1 LDIKGDPIVMFR
13 GSSYHKID
21 SKGRIIVP
29 TRFQMIL
36 KGTLNSGV
44 MLSCLD
50 GGLVAYPFDQW
61 KKIEEKILA
70 LAEVSHGLRRF
81 RRVFVGGACECVL
94 DAQNR
99 ILVPQT
105 LRDYAKLEK
114 DIVLVGVLDHFE
126 VWSED
131 IWKKEAQKL
140 EEEDMMREEVKNEIA
155 KLGL

>member
-1 LDIKGDPIVMFR
+1 MFR

-21 SKGRIIVP
+21 SKGRIIIP

-36 KGTLNSGV
+36 KVN
-44 MLSCLD
+44 LSPGLMVSSLD
-50 GGLVAYPFDQW
+50 GGLVAYPFDKW

-70 LAEVSHGLRRF
+70 LAETGPAVRRF
-81 RRVFVGGACECVL
+81 RRVFIGGACECLL
-94 DAQNR
+94 DAQSR

-126 VWSED
+126 IWSNEN
-131 IWKKEAQKL
+131 WKKESQML
-140 EEEDMMREEVKNEIA
+140 EDEDMQREEVKNEIA

>member
-1 LDIKGDPIVMFR
+1 MFR

-21 SKGRIIVP
+21 SKGRIIIP
-29 TRFQMIL
+29 TRFQAVL
-36 KGTLNSGV
+36 KVNLNSGL
-44 MLSCLD
+44 MLSSLD

-81 RRVFVGGACECVL
+81 RRIFVGGACECIM
-94 DAQNR
+94 DAQSR

-126 VWSED
+126 IWSEEN
-131 IWKKEAQKL
+131 WKKESQML
-140 EEEDMMREEVKNEIA
+140 EDEDMKREEVKNEIA

>member
-1 LDIKGDPIVMFR
+1 MFR

-21 SKGRIIVP
+21 SKGRIIIP
-29 TRFQMIL
+29 TRFQVAL
-36 KGTLNSGV
+36 KAGLNYGL

-50 GGLVAYPFDQW
+50 GGLVAYPFDVW
-61 KKIEEKILA
+61 KKIEERIQSLEEISRA
-70 LAEVSHGLRRF
+70 MRRF
-81 RRVFVGGACECVL
+81 RRVFVGGACECAL

-105 LRDYAKLEK
+105 LRDYANLEK

-126 VWSED
+126 IWSND
-131 IWKKEAQKL
+131 KWKKENQML
-140 EEEDMMREEVKNEIA
+140 DEEDMQREEVIQDIA